1 MVAFFAPYVQQSP
14 GHFEK
19 LFSYPMLS
27 LHGKTRAAKEA
38 HQSIL
43 CNLNC
48 DGTINHMDPF
58 AYYMLQE
65 KTNDVFTLSQAKKKS
80 DWSNFSCLA
89 NYKKETCDHTEQKH
103 WLLRA
108 RSTLK

>member
-1 MVAFFAPYVQQSP
+1 MVVAFFAPSYVQQQSP

-27 LHGKTRAAKEA
+27 LRGKTRAAKGA
-38 HQSIL
+38 YQSIL
-43 CNLNC
+43 CNLNY

-58 AYYMLQE
+58 AYLLQQ
-65 KTNDVFTLSQAKKKS
+65 KSKMFSLSVKLRQ
-80 DWSNFSCLA
+80 NMTGV
-89 NYKKETCDHTEQKH
+89 NKETSDHTEQKH
-103 WLLRA
+103 WVLCA